1 MNAELAVDL
10 LSIKSKTTS
19 YYIFITLKRL
29 FDIIVSVVGLVI
41 LLPIILCVKIAYL
54 ISGDKDSIFYTQNRI
69 GLNGKE
75 FKLYKFRTMVTNA
88 DELLEEILKD
98 PLRRRE
104 YQINKKLHNDP
115 RMTKVG
121 KFLRETSIDELPQML
136 NVLKGDMAI
145 VGNRPYLP
153 KEKKDMGY
161 YFDKIV
167 ETKPGITGMWQT
179 NGRSNTTFQRR
190 LEIESKYS
198 DDYSMSGDFSIFLKT
213 FKVVATRDGSK
224 NK

>member
-19 YYIFITLKRL
+19 YYIFIFFKRV
-29 FDIIVSVVGLVI
+29 FDIIVSVIGLMI
-41 LLPIILCVKIAYL
+41 LLPIILIVKIAYL

-75 FKLYKFRTMVTNA
+75 FKIYKFRTMVPNA
-88 DELLEEILKD
+88 DELLEEILKN

-104 YQINKKLHNDP
+104 YQINKKLHKDP

-136 NVLKGDMAI
+136 NVFKGDMAI

-153 KEKKDMGY
+153 KEKRDMGY

-179 NGRSNTTFQRR
+179 HGRSNTTFQRR
-190 LEIESKYS
+190 LEIESRYS
-198 DDYSMSGDFSIFLKT
+198 DDFSIADDLTIFLRT
-213 FKVVATRDGSK
+213 FKVVITRDGSK

>member
-10 LSIKSKTTS
+10 LSVKTKTTS
-19 YYIFITLKRL
+19 YYIFITLKRI
-29 FDIIVSVVGLVI
+29 FDIMVSVVGLMI
-41 LLPIILCVKIAYL
+41 LLPIIVLVKIAYL
-54 ISGDKDSIFYTQNRI
+54 ISGDKESIFYTQNRI
-69 GLNGKE
+69 GLYGKE
-75 FKLYKFRTMVTNA
+75 FKIYKFRTMVPNA
-88 DELLEEILKD
+88 DELLEEILKN

-136 NVLKGDMAI
+136 NVLKGDMAVI
-145 VGNRPYLP
+145 GNRPYLP
-153 KEKKDMGY
+153 KEKKDMGF

-179 NGRSNTTFQRR
+179 HGRSNTTFQRR
-190 LEIESKYS
+190 LEIESQYS
-198 DDYSMSGDFSIFLKT
+198 DDNSMSGDFKIFLKT
-213 FKVVATRDGSK
+213 FAVVAKRDGSK
-224 NK
+224 

>member
-19 YYIFITLKRL
+19 YYIFIFFKRL
-29 FDIIVSVVGLVI
+29 FDIIVSVIGLMI
-41 LLPIILCVKIAYL
+41 LLPIILIVKIAYL

-75 FKLYKFRTMVTNA
+75 FKIYKFRTMVPNA
-88 DELLEEILKD
+88 DELLEEILKN

-104 YQINKKLHNDP
+104 YQINKKLHKDP

-136 NVLKGDMAI
+136 NVFKGDMAI

-153 KEKKDMGY
+153 KEKRDMGY

-179 NGRSNTTFQRR
+179 HGRSNTTFQRR
-190 LEIESKYS
+190 LEIESRYS
-198 DDYSMSGDFSIFLKT
+198 DDFSIADDLTIFLRT
-213 FKVVATRDGSK
+213 FKVVITRDGSK